1 MTINGDE
8 AGDLEALIGRHG
20 LADVLATIVDICLKK
35 AEHIRTNWED
45 QRLAQRWEKVA
56 EKLEKITF
64 RD

>member
-8 AGDLEALIGRHG
+8 AGDLEALIDRHG
-20 LADVLATIVDICLKK
+20 LADVLATIVDICLEK

-56 EKLEKITF
+56 KKLEKITF